1 MLAPKRKEVSFKT
14 RHETIVLAPKRK
26 LVAESSDENAI
37 KQQPSK
43 QAVLFK
49 SVTSSQY
56 LDQRSA
62 GEEDTGKSGGRQA
75 NTHLLG
81 GRHGGKLSDDEL
93 DVTVTPESEGGF
105 ESVLSASAHGQG
117 PRAVAD
123 QLLMQRTS
131 KSEMVHPG
139 GRQAITDGTEVTHL
153 NNGQRA
159 KRYLTTKAYDENL
172 KKRDTNNVSFLKAK
186 QQSESC
192 EEGQHA
198 RSDVMKVVGRVAA
211 SRVDKGTDVS
221 ATVARDSNKSISPVG
236 ETSSPILPFTESKRR
251 DDATDVHRIS
261 TGPRTDKEQLVE
273 LQAKY
278 NTLLSRTTK
287 SHKEYKSTI
296 SKLNST
302 IWTKV
307 QAAFT
312 SEQRYKSTI
321 SKLKSSL
328 ATKEQAL
335 TCADATVVSLRG
347 RTSALQ
353 EDIARISAERN
364 ELAKKSA
371 SLNPHDSNLVN
382 GSTPPPRHLTANM
395 PEDVSNCSSEIEEL
409 QSKMEEHIDQ
419 RDSAEEQVKELQGVQ
434 LQKDELLVKL
444 QYAQNRLEVIESARK
459 EEREDFAEQEQWAM
473 DQAASRQKRICQLE
487 AMLEVVTS
495 QRDRANSR
503 VSNFL
508 LSGIGRGNTKGME
521 KVLSSFRSENRAL
534 ANNYQARWA
543 ELCILKCD
551 KVDAVNQ
558 SAKLKT
564 TVAKLQAEVE
574 ALQSQNNKLQHSHTF
589 CPSFR
594 SEHNG
599 SRSDLDDEKKYN
611 NLDGNL
617 PLDNFLSDAEGTGA
631 DIFLEPPIA
640 ASDTD
645 KGEETDKTEVDELA
659 KTLDSLHDFDEFLTD
674 LGIENGQG

>member
-1 MLAPKRKEVSFKT
+1 
-14 RHETIVLAPKRK
+14 VLAPKRK
-26 LVAESSDENAI
+26 LVAESSDEKAL

-56 LDQRSA
+56 LDRRSA
-62 GEEDTGKSGGRQA
+62 REEDTGKSEGRQANMHVLGGRQA
-75 NTHLLG
+75 
-81 GRHGGKLSDDEL
+81 GKLSDDEL
-93 DVTVTPESEGGF
+93 EVTVTPKSEGGF
-105 ESVLSASAHGQG
+105 EAVLSASAHGQG
-117 PRAVAD
+117 PQAVAD
-123 QLLMQRTS
+123 QLLIQRTS

-139 GRQAITDGTEVTHL
+139 GRQTITNGTEGRHP

-172 KKRDTNNVSFLKAK
+172 KKRDPNNVSFLNAK
-186 QQSESC
+186 QQSESY
-192 EEGQHA
+192 EEGHHS
-198 RSDVMKVVGRVAA
+198 RSDAMKGVGRVSAA
-211 SRVDKGTDVS
+211 RVDKGTDVS
-221 ATVARDSNKSISPVG
+221 ATVARDSNKSISPLG

-251 DDATDVHRIS
+251 DDSTEARRIS
-261 TGPRTDKEQLVE
+261 TGPRTDKQQLIE

-287 SHKEYKSTI
+287 SQKEYKLTI

-353 EDIARISAERN
+353 EDIARVSAERN
-364 ELAKKSA
+364 DLAKKSA
-371 SLNPHDSNLVN
+371 SLNPHDSDLMN
-382 GSTPPPRHLTANM
+382 GNKPLPRHLTTNM

-409 QSKMEEHIDQ
+409 QSKMEEVIDQ

-444 QYAQNRLEVIESARK
+444 QYAQNQLEVIESARK

-473 DQAASRQKRICQLE
+473 DQAAGRQKRICQLE

-503 VSNFL
+503 VSDFL

-534 ANNYQARWA
+534 ANNCQARWA

-551 KVDAVNQ
+551 RVDAVNQ

-594 SEHNG
+594 SEHNCCL
-599 SRSDLDDEKKYN
+599 SDLDNENKYN

-645 KGEETDKTEVDELA
+645 KGEETEVDELA
-659 KTLDSLHDFDEFLTD
+659 KTLDSLHDFDDFLMD